1 MIANFRAGSE
11 SSQAF
16 HAIISAIL
24 FTKTSYFLGVE
35 SMSQANFQS
44 LLNYSCKF
52 TLLSAIGITAQLV
65 LAQAPSQAQS
75 KPVAE
80 LIGQC
85 RAVNKQTPL
94 YKERN
99 PASAALVLLKANEKV
114 TLAENAGASGLISV
128 STPDKGFVLMANL
141 KGCPGQPKPTPT
153 PTGSC
158 RVVVQKQGLSIRRE
172 PGAGEVVGGVGVNDK
187 VTLADPLEMKAAS
200 DGRDW
205 VKIVKPVE
213 GWVSEG
219 RTGQAF
225 KNLGACP

>member
-1 MIANFRAGSE
+1 
-11 SSQAF
+11 
-16 HAIISAIL
+16 
-24 FTKTSYFLGVE
+24 
-35 SMSQANFQS
+35 MSQANFQS
-44 LLNYSCKF
+44 LLNYSLKF
-52 TLLSAIGITAQLV
+52 TAISTIGITANIALS
-65 LAQAPSQAQS
+65 QAPGMAQVDPAA
-75 KPVAE
+75 KPAVEAKPAAE

-99 PASAALVLLKANEKV
+99 TASAAIVLLKANEKV
-114 TLAENAGASGLISV
+114 TLAENAGATGLISV
-128 STPDKGFVLMANL
+128 SAPAKGFVLMANL
-141 KGCPGQPKPTPT
+141 KACPGQPKPTPT

-158 RVVVQKQGLSIRRE
+158 RVVVQKQGLSVRKE
-172 PGAGEVVGGVGVNDK
+172 PGAGEVLGGVSLNEK
-187 VTLADPLEMKAAS
+187 VTLADPPESKAAT

-225 KNLGACP
+225 KNLGPCS

>member
-1 MIANFRAGSE
+1 
-11 SSQAF
+11 
-16 HAIISAIL
+16 
-24 FTKTSYFLGVE
+24 
-35 SMSQANFQS
+35 MSQANFQS
-44 LLNYSCKF
+44 LLNYSFKF
-52 TLLSAIGITAQLV
+52 TAMSAIGITAQLV
-65 LAQAPSQAQS
+65 LAQAPGLAQAEV
-75 KPVAE
+75 KPAAE

-99 PASAALVLLKANEKV
+99 TASSALALLKASEKV
-114 TLAENAGASGLISV
+114 TLAENAGSNGLISV
-128 STPDKGFVLMANL
+128 SVPAKGFVLMANL
-141 KGCPGQPKPTPT
+141 KACPGPPKPTPT

-158 RVVVQKQGLSIRRE
+158 RVVVQKQGLSIRKE
-172 PGAGEVVGGVGVNDK
+172 PGAGEVVGGVGLNEK
-187 VTLADPLEMKAAS
+187 VTLADPPETKAAS

-225 KNLGACP
+225 KNLGSCP